1 MSHILNFKQSPDDER
16 DFIFTNEKLD
26 NLKNTFPVELDLRNE
41 LMPVRNQGSQG
52 TCYAQS
58 AACMKEWQEKHNYDN
73 NEYFSPQ
80 FFYNLRSNKY
90 DENTNNDEGMYGRDV
105 MILLKTYGICPE
117 QLYPYGKI
125 EDRGNISVE
134 IYEKA
139 KLNVIDTYARIYTID
154 DLKMSL
160 FLNGPAI
167 IGFPVYNYSDQMWKK
182 NGNENMKGGHAMTI
196 VGYTELGF
204 IIRNSWGDNW
214 NEDGYTTYY
223 YNDWGA
229 HWEVWSTVDKK
240 DIFPP
245 EPVPVDPEP
254 VDPVDPEPVDPE
266 PVDPVDPEPVD
277 PVDPVPVD
285 PVPVDPQTN
294 LSVCEKLF
302 RKLFG

>member
-1 MSHILNFKQSPDDER
+1 MSHILNLMQSPDDGR
-16 DFIFTNEKLD
+16 DFIFKNENLD
-26 NLKNTFPVELDLRNE
+26 TFKNTFPIELDLRND

-105 MILLKTYGICPE
+105 MILLKTYGICSE

-125 EDRGNISVE
+125 EDRDNISVE

-139 KLNVIDTYARIYTID
+139 KLNVIDTYARIYAID

-160 FLNGPAI
+160 FLNGPSL
-167 IGFPVYNYSDQMWKK
+167 IGFPVYNYVDQIWKK
-182 NGNENMKGGHAMTI
+182 NGNETMKGGHAMTV
-196 VGYTELGF
+196 VGYDKVGF
-204 IIRNSWGDNW
+204 IIRNSWGEHW
-214 NEDGYTTYY
+214 NGDGYTKYY
-223 YNDWGA
+223 YKDWGA
-229 HWEVWSTVDKK
+229 HWEIWSTVDKK
-240 DIFPP
+240 DIFPVEP
-245 EPVPVDPEP
+245 DPVEPVEPDPVEPDPVEP
-254 VDPVDPEPVDPE
+254 VE
-266 PVDPVDPEPVD
+266 
-277 PVDPVPVD
+277 
-285 PVPVDPQTN
+285 PQTN

-302 RKLFG
+302 RKLFR